1 MIGGI
6 AGDII
11 GAAYEHNPIKT
22 VDFPLFAAGNTFTDD
37 SVLTLAVAEAIL
49 KRRDYGDVLREF
61 CLHHPNR
68 RYGSRFIRW
77 AKSWDNEPSDSF
89 GNGSA
94 MRVAPVGWAFKS
106 LEKVL
111 EEAEKSAIPTHNTPE
126 GIKGAKAV
134 AASVF
139 MARIGGNKA
148 AIRAYIEQSFGYDL
162 SPSFGD
168 LKKMSDAY
176 GFEPTCEKT
185 VPPALI
191 AFLDSTDWE
200 DAVRKAV
207 SLGWD
212 TDTMACI
219 TGAIAEA
226 YYDGVPANIEERV
239 LCLLPK
245 DLRTVADEFR
255 DENGCKRIYGF
266 AEVCQLCGTVQ
277 SYSSTAI
284 GYATHVPVKN
294 RTHYVCL
301 ECLRKLGSIN
311 SQRKAMG
318 ILEKQDYRFCKICTT
333 KTTTDEMVCP
343 VCLQSIPKSINPQ
356 QYLDKLS
363 QFRKLQSFQEFR
375 REHLLKI

>member
-1 MIGGI
+1 MIGAI
-6 AGDII
+6 AGDVI
-11 GAAYEHNPIKT
+11 GSVYEHNPIKT
-22 VDFPLFAAGNTFTDD
+22 ADFPLLGDGATFTDD
-37 SVLTLAVAEAIL
+37 TVLTLAVAEAIL
-49 KRRDYGDVLREF
+49 KKRDYGDVLREF
-61 CLHHPNR
+61 CLRHPNR
-68 RYGSRFIRW
+68 RYGSRFIKW

-94 MRVAPVGWAFKS
+94 MRVAPVGWAFKT
-106 LEKVL
+106 LETVL
-111 EEAEKSAIPTHNTPE
+111 EEAEKSAVPTHNSPE

-134 AASVF
+134 AGSVF
-139 MARIGGNKA
+139 MARIGGNKT
-148 AIRAYIEQSFGYDL
+148 AIRAYIEQTFGYDL
-162 SPSFGD
+162 SLSFSD
-168 LKKMSDAY
+168 LKELGDAY
-176 GFEPTCEKT
+176 GFEPTCQKT

-191 AFLDSTDWE
+191 AFLDSSGYE
-200 DAVRKAV
+200 DAIRKAV

-212 TDTMACI
+212 TDTMTCI

-226 YYDGVPANIEERV
+226 YYDGVPCNIEEGV

-245 DLRTVADEFR
+245 DLRTVLDEFR
-255 DENGCKRIYGF
+255 NEYGYNRIWGF

-277 SYSSTAI
+277 SYSSTAV

-301 ECLRKLGSIN
+301 NCLCNLGGIN

-318 ILEKQDYRFCKICTT
+318 ILEGQEYRFCKICTKRT
-333 KTTTDEMVCP
+333 KADEMVCP
-343 VCLQSIPKSINPQ
+343 VCLQSIPKGINPR

-363 QFRKLQSFQEFR
+363 QFRKLQNFQEFR